1 MTSQKL
7 IIGASIG
14 NCVHVAGIYRFL
26 GLAEEYGYKS
36 IFLGPAVPVE
46 KLIQEIIHHNPQKV
60 IVGYRLS
67 EQAARSLF
75 AELRDA
81 LEEKGLRGKLE
92 LILSCT
98 PSLRPIA
105 EEVGIFDFIFTG
117 EETFQEILE
126 SISDRPRAT
135 PEERYP
141 QSLPERIASKK
152 PFPILRHH
160 FGLPTVEETIQ
171 GVSRIAEA
179 KVIDVISLGPDQN
192 AQEFFFRPE
201 QMIPERS
208 GAGGVPLRTR
218 EDLERIYKASRRGNY
233 PLLRCYSGTNDLVKW
248 AHLLKE
254 TINIAWGAV
263 PLTWYSVLDGRSK
276 RSLEEAIR
284 ENQEAMK
291 TYAALGVPL
300 EVNESHQW
308 SLRDAPDSVAVASF
322 YLAAYNAKKVG
333 ARFYVAQY
341 MLNTPPG
348 IYPVADL
355 AKMLAKKELI
365 SELIDDN
372 FMVFTQVRG
381 GLAHFSADL
390 DLAKGQLGAS
400 TALGLFLEPDIIHVV
415 GFCEAVHL
423 ARPEEV
429 IESAQIANGVLKDL
443 LFGLPSVKT
452 DTFIEE
458 RKEELKE
465 EANLILEAICKL
477 DEKEEDPFT
486 SPRVIAE
493 AVRKG
498 ILDAPHLLGNPEAL
512 GKTQTRIVKGV
523 LRCVDE
529 KGKVITEKERLR
541 GLGF

>member
-1 MTSQKL
+1 
-7 IIGASIG
+7 
-14 NCVHVAGIYRFL
+14 
-26 GLAEEYGYKS
+26 
-36 IFLGPAVPVE
+36 
-46 KLIQEIIHHNPQKV
+46 
-60 IVGYRLS
+60 
-67 EQAARSLF
+67 
-75 AELRDA
+75 
-81 LEEKGLRGKLE
+81 
-92 LILSCT
+92 
-98 PSLRPIA
+98 
-105 EEVGIFDFIFTG
+105 
-117 EETFQEILE
+117 
-126 SISDRPRAT
+126 
-135 PEERYP
+135 
-141 QSLPERIASKK
+141 
-152 PFPILRHH
+152 
-160 FGLPTVEETIQ
+160 
-171 GVSRIAEA
+171 
-179 KVIDVISLGPDQN
+179 
-192 AQEFFFRPE
+192 
-201 QMIPERS
+201 
-208 GAGGVPLRTR
+208 
-218 EDLERIYKASRRGNY
+218 
-233 PLLRCYSGTNDLVKW
+233 
-248 AHLLKE
+248 
-254 TINIAWGAV
+254 
-263 PLTWYSVLDGRSK
+263 
-276 RSLEEAIR
+276 
-284 ENQEAMK
+284 MK

>member
-1 MTSQKL
+1 
-7 IIGASIG
+7 
-14 NCVHVAGIYRFL
+14 
-26 GLAEEYGYKS
+26 
-36 IFLGPAVPVE
+36 
-46 KLIQEIIHHNPQKV
+46 
-60 IVGYRLS
+60 
-67 EQAARSLF
+67 
-75 AELRDA
+75 
-81 LEEKGLRGKLE
+81 
-92 LILSCT
+92 
-98 PSLRPIA
+98 
-105 EEVGIFDFIFTG
+105 
-117 EETFQEILE
+117 
-126 SISDRPRAT
+126 
-135 PEERYP
+135 
-141 QSLPERIASKK
+141 
-152 PFPILRHH
+152 LRHH
-160 FGLPTVEETIQ
+160 FGLPTVEETVQ

-208 GAGGVPLRTR
+208 GAGGVPLRNK
-218 EDLERIYKASRRGNY
+218 EDLEQIYKASRRGNY

-291 TYAALGVPL
+291 TYASLGVPL

-322 YLAAYNAKKVG
+322 YLAAYNAKKAG

-348 IYPVADL
+348 ISPVADL
-355 AKMLAKKELI
+355 AKMLAKRELI
-365 SELIDDN
+365 AELIDDE
-372 FMVFTQVRG
+372 FTVFTQVRG

-390 DLAKGQLGAS
+390 NLAKGQLGAS

-429 IESAQIANGVLKDL
+429 IESAQIVNGVLKDL
-443 LFGLPSVKT
+443 LFGLPSIEG
-452 DTFIEE
+452 DAFIKE

-465 EANLILEAICKL
+465 EGRLILEAIRKL
-477 DEKEEDPFT
+477 GEKEEDSFT

-493 AVRKG
+493 AVRRG

-512 GKTQTRIVKGV
+512 GRTQTRVIKGV
-523 LRCVDE
+523 LRCVNE
-529 KGKVITEKERLR
+529 KGEIITEKERLR
-541 GLGF
+541 ALGF